1 MELHGDTAL
10 KALIWDLDGTL
21 AETERE
27 GHLAA
32 FNGAFEAL
40 DLPWR
45 WDLPTYARLLRI
57 AGGRERL
64 MHDLARRPEA
74 PVLLQE
80 RLALVERIH
89 AAKNRLYARRVAEGR
104 LRLRPGVLPL
114 LRQCRAE
121 GVRLAIATTT
131 SRVNLQALIAAQLGP
146 QGSAWFE
153 VAVCGDDVRSKK
165 PDPEVYLRVLE
176 ALRLPPL
183 ACVAIEDSPGGAA
196 AARAA
201 DLPVVVTRSE
211 FFPDDT
217 IDAAIAIGPGLDR
230 RDGWTPPPSPVDHA
244 GNGSDLGTDRGTDRG
259 ITLDDLRH
267 WQAQMSLVSQ
277 FG

>member
-1 MELHGDTAL
+1 MKQPLAQRPEQRL
-10 KALIWDLDGTL
+10 KAVIWDLDGTL

-32 FNGAFEAL
+32 FNLAFEAL
-40 DLPWR
+40 GLPWR
-45 WDLPTYARLLRI
+45 WDLPTYTQLLRI

-64 MHDLARRPEA
+64 LHDLARRPEA
-74 PVLLQE
+74 PVALHE
-80 RLALVERIH
+80 RLDLADRIH
-89 AAKNRLYARRVAEGR
+89 SAKNRQYARRVAEGQ
-104 LRLRPGVLPL
+104 LQLRPGVLPL

-131 SRVNLQALIAAQLGP
+131 SRVNLQAFVASQFGP
-146 QGSAWFE
+146 QAANWFE
-153 VAVCGDDVRSKK
+153 AAVCGDDVRSKK
-165 PDPEVYLRVLE
+165 PDPEVYQRVLQQLHLS
-176 ALRLPPL
+176 ALD
-183 ACVAIEDSPGGAA
+183 CVAIEDSPGGAA

-211 FFPDDT
+211 FFPTDT

-230 RDGWTPPPSPVDHA
+230 REGWTPPASPADPTVE
-244 GNGSDLGTDRGTDRG
+244 SPG

-267 WQAQMSLVSQ
+267 WHAQMSLVSQ

>member
-1 MELHGDTAL
+1 MVKL
-10 KALIWDLDGTL
+10 KAIIGDLDGTL

-32 FNGAFEAL
+32 FNLAFEAMG
-40 DLPWR
+40 LPWR
-45 WDLPTYARLLRI
+45 WDLTHYTDLLRI

-64 MHDLARRPEA
+64 LHDLARRHEA
-74 PVLLQE
+74 PVALHE
-80 RLALVERIH
+80 RLDLADRIH
-89 AAKNRLYARRVAEGR
+89 SAKNRLYARRVAEGR
-104 LRLRPGVLPL
+104 LKPRPGVLPL

-131 SRVNLQALIAAQLGP
+131 SRVNLQTFIAAQLGP
-146 QGSAWFE
+146 QGSGWFE
-153 VAVCGDDVRSKK
+153 TTVCGDDVRSKK
-165 PDPEVYLRVLE
+165 PDPEVYLRVLQ
-176 ALRLPPL
+176 ALRLSPL
-183 ACVAIEDSPGGAA
+183 ECVAIEDSPGGAA

-211 FFPDDT
+211 FFPTAT

-230 RDGWTPPPSPVDHA
+230 REGWTPPAPAVDPTVESP
-244 GNGSDLGTDRGTDRG
+244 G

-267 WQAQMSLVSQ
+267 WHAQMSLVSQ

>member
-1 MELHGDTAL
+1 MTRL
-10 KALIWDLDGTL
+10 KAVIWDLDGTL

-32 FNGAFEAL
+32 FNLAFEAL
-40 DLPWR
+40 ELPWR
-45 WDLPTYARLLRI
+45 WDIPTYSALLRI

-64 MHDLARRPEA
+64 LHDLAHRPGT

-80 RLALVERIH
+80 RQALAERIH
-89 AAKNRLYARRVAEGR
+89 AAKNRLYARRLTEGQ
-104 LRLRPGVLPL
+104 LQLRPGVLPL
-114 LRQCRAE
+114 LRQCRTE

-131 SRVNLQALIAAQLGP
+131 SRVNLLAFVAAQLGP
-146 QGSAWFE
+146 TGAGWFE

-176 ALRLPPL
+176 ALDLSPL
-183 ACVAIEDSPGGAA
+183 ECVAIEDSPGGAA

-201 DLPVVVTRSE
+201 DLPVLVTRSE
-211 FFPDDT
+211 FFPNDT
-217 IDAAIAIGPGLDR
+217 IDAAIAIGPGLDC
-230 RDGWTPPPSPVDHA
+230 RDGWTPPVSAAA
-244 GNGSDLGTDRGTDRG
+244 GATPG

-267 WQAQMSLVSQ
+267 WHAQMSLVSQ

>member
-1 MELHGDTAL
+1 MEQRL
-10 KALIWDLDGTL
+10 KAVIWDLDGTL

-27 GHLAA
+27 GHLAS
-32 FNGAFEAL
+32 FNLAFETL
-40 DLPWR
+40 GLPWR
-45 WDLPTYARLLRI
+45 WDIPTYTALLRI

-64 MHDLARRPEA
+64 LHDLAGRPEA
-74 PVLLQE
+74 PVALQE

-89 AAKNRLYARRVAEGR
+89 AAKNRLYARALTQGR
-104 LRLRPGVLPL
+104 LTLRPGVLAL

-131 SRVNLQALIAAQLGP
+131 RRTNLLAFVATLFGPEGSQA
-146 QGSAWFE
+146 FE
-153 VAVCGDDVRSKK
+153 VAVCGDDVRSRK
-165 PDPEVYLRVLE
+165 PDPEVYQRVLA
-176 ALRLPPL
+176 ALDLSPL
-183 ACVAIEDSPGGAA
+183 DCLAIEDSPGGAA

-201 DLPVVVTRSE
+201 DLPVLVTRSE

-217 IDAAIAIGPGLDR
+217 IDAAIAIGPGLER
-230 RDGWTPPPSPVDHA
+230 RDGWTPPPLAVDP
-244 GNGSDLGTDRGTDRG
+244 SIRG

-267 WQAQMSLVSQ
+267 WHAQMSQVSQ

>member
-1 MELHGDTAL
+1 MDGL
-10 KALIWDLDGTL
+10 KAVIWDLDGTL

-32 FNGAFEAL
+32 FNLAFEAL
-40 DLPWR
+40 GLPWR
-45 WDLPTYARLLRI
+45 WDLPTYTVLLRI

-64 MHDLARRPEA
+64 RHDLARRPEA
-74 PVLLQE
+74 PVLLHE
-80 RLALVERIH
+80 RLALAERIH
-89 AAKNRLYARRVAEGR
+89 AAKNRLYAGRVAEGR
-104 LRLRPGVLPL
+104 LQLRPGVLPL
-114 LRQCRAE
+114 LRQCRTE
-121 GVRLAIATTT
+121 GLRLAIATTT
-131 SRVNLQALIAAQLGP
+131 SRVNLQAFVATQLGP
-146 QGSAWFE
+146 EGANWFE
-153 VAVCGDDVRSKK
+153 AAVCGDDVQAKK

-176 ALRLPPL
+176 ALGLSPL

-230 RDGWTPPPSPVDHA
+230 REGWNPAPPAADPSVQ
-244 GNGSDLGTDRGTDRG
+244 G
-259 ITLDDLRH
+259 IGLDDLRH
-267 WQAQMSLVSQ
+267 WHAQMCVVSQ

>member
-1 MELHGDTAL
+1 MEQRL
-10 KALIWDLDGTL
+10 KAVIWDLDGTL

-32 FNGAFEAL
+32 FNLAFEAL

-45 WDLPTYARLLRI
+45 WDVPTYTQLLRI

-64 MHDLARRPEA
+64 LHDLARRSQA

-80 RLALVERIH
+80 RLALAERIH
-89 AAKNRLYARRVAEGR
+89 ATKNRLYARRVVEGR
-104 LRLRPGVLPL
+104 LQLRPGVLPL
-114 LRQCRAE
+114 LKQCRAE

-131 SRVNLQALIAAQLGP
+131 SRVNLLAFIAAQFGP
-146 QGSAWFE
+146 QGSSWFE

-165 PDPEVYLRVLE
+165 PDPEVYQRVLA
-176 ALRLPPL
+176 ALDLSPL

-201 DLPVVVTRSE
+201 DLPVLVTRSE
-211 FFPDDT
+211 FFPGDT

-230 RDGWTPPPSPVDHA
+230 RDGWTPPA
-244 GNGSDLGTDRGTDRG
+244 LGADPTAPG

-267 WQAQMSLVSQ
+267 WHAQMSLVSQ